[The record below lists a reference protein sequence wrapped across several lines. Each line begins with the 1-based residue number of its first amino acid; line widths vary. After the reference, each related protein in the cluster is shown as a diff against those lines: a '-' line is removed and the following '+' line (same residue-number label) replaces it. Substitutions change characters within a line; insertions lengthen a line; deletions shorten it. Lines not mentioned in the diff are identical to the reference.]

1 MANIQRNFI
10 AGRMNKSLDERLVPQ
25 GEYVDAL
32 NVRLGSTEGSE
43 IGAVENSKGTTRMTT
58 LQYEETESDSGAV
71 PLSSQARCIGA
82 YEDGKNDR
90 MYWFVHDPAFTVG
103 LTQKLDLIVSFSPS
117 TQNLA
122 YHVISIDDGFG
133 SNTTLN
139 FNPSFLITGVDI
151 IGDLLFFTDNFNP
164 PRVINVTQ
172 NYPNPFKNN
181 DVVTAEELMVI
192 KKPPIEAP
200 IIQKNFQSNNTDN
213 FLEDKFLCFAYRY
226 QYLNGEFSATSQ
238 WSAPVFDP
246 SVRGYSF
253 FTALNESMVNTITG
267 INIFFNSGS
276 SLVSSVQILYKE
288 STSNVIKVIDKLS
301 KNLEGYSDN
310 TNYSLSFDNSKIF
323 TVLPPVELLRL
334 YDNVPLLAKSQTVM
348 GNRLVYGNY
357 IEGYDLKDI
366 FNNPVKLQFTTNL
379 ITTEDTT
386 FNLPATLTT
395 GTYTFGPSGT
405 ITVPGSVLNI
415 DFSSLDQFTD
425 LKAGSAFNFYIT
437 VRHAQFAGTP
447 TPPDSSKTGAIDL
460 EFNYLLPEN
469 FTSYY
474 ELFNSTAFLNYLGTS
489 ANIKPVYDA
498 SGNTSCNGF
507 TISDNLNCFIPDSLS
522 TSGGDVLKFQS
533 GIVQTASNDSE
544 PFALVDNTQSSSV
557 LKIQLTAM
565 RFVTD
570 PAAPPGA
577 GDVYEYYDI
586 VAQTASFST
595 KGNPTSLH
603 SNRGYEIG
611 VVYMDDFLRSSTA
624 LVSPENTIHIPCS
637 NSRNINEIEVVIPWG
652 QRAPYWARRYKFV
665 IKPTKSTYE
674 TIYSER
680 YHDDPTSTS
689 FFFLL
694 EGENAAKVETGQR
707 LIVKRDAGGATNNCV
722 FATVLDK
729 DVFPDD
735 FRGMTSFAA
744 GAYMEIIPA
753 GFDVSP
759 ETGFGGDV
767 QTSQNTSTFGKD
779 RPQGFPV
786 ATASIGSAYDSVTS
800 LFVDYT
806 IPAGST
812 INITINQ
819 NRDRPFRVLGN
830 VGKRSNSFNLT
841 FESRVTYA
849 TFKDW
854 FDTENIGGI
863 IANDSISSPNSG
875 KLKVRNVYDSTLLT
889 GAGEPDPRITR
900 AEANAGPTYIPV
912 STNQNNYQF
921 YRNTTNNELFFCATG
936 TQSSESVY
944 SFGGAESTAT
954 IEIEIIRS
962 NSGGL
967 MVFETL
973 PTEALPD
980 VWYENDKS
988 FEVNEIG
995 EHEGS
1000 QGWQNINAQRSSV
1013 VNTGFFDCYSFGN
1026 GVESYTI
1033 RDSIK
1038 GQAFALGN
1046 RVTTT
1051 SDQEYKQAHR
1061 LADLT
1066 YSGIFNDESNVNKLN
1081 EFNLGLLNFK
1091 PLEESF
1097 GSIQKLYARETDI
1110 LVLQEDKI
1118 SYVLSGKDLLS
1129 DAAGSGVLTSVPLV
1143 LGKQIARLEE
1153 FGISRN
1159 PESFAVFG
1167 PDKFFTDEQRGAVIQ
1182 LKGGAYNNE
1191 SLIIISETG
1200 MRGWFRDL
1208 FHGTFNAQKL
1218 GGFDPYMNEYVLS
1231 SNNIAVP
1238 FVSVCDLCGGSR
1250 NLTIPV
1256 GETVTYCVNVTEE
1269 VGSVNIDYV
1278 IPSGGN
1284 DNIVTETSEIVVAE
1298 TNSIS
1303 ATGSQIVTQN
1313 ATVNNSYTI
1322 TALYNGTTTSVV
1334 ASVNGTLIVPKNS
1347 VYADNMTIQISS
1359 NSITADT
1366 VEITVKCP
1374 EADIITI
1381 TQIAIT
1387 SNFDRNKKI
1396 HNQYQWIDGRFNSP
1410 IHTEQI
1416 VFNNGNNNPLVSQ
1429 YKAFVGSQGAGVI
1442 PDDGATV
1449 IIRSN
1454 KLTQQ
1459 GDTYDFNLGLN
1470 NFRFLR
1476 SSTFYGNIKA
1486 DIVNLLAASTLAVP
1500 VIRNNTE
1507 PNLFS
1512 ANFVMPNGT
1521 KAENNLYLIYD
1532 YRNSTRVQL
1541 CFTADTG
1548 DEAVDLNDVC
1558 CVGCNV
1564 PIPPE
1569 IDPVDPVIATCT
1581 SYTLASPDGCTT
1593 YSLRNDDTG
1602 GPSTDV
1608 EYTECGEGSP
1618 SRVRNLAPDLL
1629 PSQEPIVCSSTVP
1642 VFDNG
1647 NGTAQTGIACG
1658 GESNTFSYVACD
1670 GSNIHESVAA
1680 GATPIVRC
1688 SQNLPELSKG
1698 TTGIITTGA
1707 VCSEYYYRAEK
1718 CGTSTTI
1725 FLTGSTA
1732 LGLYEV
1738 GNIVYYDEIS
1748 LSGPNQSTRSCAT
1761 ITKINTGNG
1770 AGGQIIGQAS
1780 GCEDTTVCP
1789 SLATI
1794 YTWRFDNQAAFG
1806 GSVSPVCGGS
1816 FPSVEVFSSVSSTAN
1831 IFIQNSLFFSTL
1843 DSSGRLL
1850 LPFQGN
1856 NLYYGFKQPGSSST
1870 FIEGWF
1876 QIDNTGRVTASQ
1888 LCN

>member
-43 IGAVENSKGTTRMTT
+43 IGAVENSKGTTKMTT

-103 LTQKLDLIVSFSPS
+103 LTQKIDLIVSFSPS

-151 IGDLLFFTDNFNP
+151 IGDLLFFTDNINP

-181 DVVTAEELMVI
+181 DVITAEELMVI
-192 KKPPIEAP
+192 KKPPIDAP
-200 IIQKNFQSNNTDN
+200 IIKTNSQGDVTDN

-226 QYLNGEFSATSQ
+226 QYSNGEFSATSQ

-246 SVRGYSF
+246 GVQGYSF

-276 SLVSSVQILYKE
+276 SLVSSVQLLYKE

-310 TNYSLSFDNSKIF
+310 TNYSLAFDNSKIF
-323 TVLPPVELLRL
+323 TILPPVELLRL

-379 ITTEDTT
+379 IATEDTT
-386 FNLPATLTT
+386 ANLPATLST

-405 ITVPGSVLNI
+405 ITVPESVLNI
-415 DFSSLDQFTD
+415 DFSSLDPFTE
-425 LKAGSAFNFYIT
+425 LVAGASFNFSIT
-437 VRHAQFAGTP
+437 YRHAQFAGTP
-447 TPPDSSKTGAIDL
+447 TPPDTSKTGTIFL
-460 EFNYLLPEN
+460 NFSYLLPQD

-474 ELFNSTAFLNYLGTS
+474 EFFNSVGFLNYLGTS
-489 ANIKPVYDA
+489 ANIKPVYAA
-498 SGNTSCNGF
+498 SGDTSCNGF
-507 TISDNLNCFIPDSLS
+507 TISDNFNCYIPDSLS
-522 TSGGDVLKFQS
+522 TSGGDVSKFQS
-533 GIVQTASNDSE
+533 GIVQAANNDSK
-544 PFALVDNTQSSSV
+544 PFAFVDNTQSSSV

-565 RFVTD
+565 RFVTA

-577 GDVYEYYDI
+577 GDVYEYYNI
-586 VAQTASFST
+586 VGPVASFST
-595 KGNPTSLH
+595 RGNPRSLH

-624 LVSPENTIHIPCS
+624 LVSPNNTIQIPCG
-637 NSRNINEIEVVIPWG
+637 NSQSINEIEVVIPWG

-680 YHDDPTSTS
+680 YYDDPTSNS

-729 DVFPDD
+729 AVQPDD
-735 FRGMTSFAA
+735 FRSIPGFFA

-759 ETGFGGDV
+759 DLDLAGNVQIGPSTITYSKNSTG
-767 QTSQNTSTFGKD
+767 
-779 RPQGFPV
+779 GFPI
-786 ATASIGSAYDSVTS
+786 ATAAIGSVYDSTAS
-800 LFVDYT
+800 AFVDYT
-806 IPAGST
+806 IPAGT
-812 INITINQ
+812 IINITINQ
-819 NRDRPFRVLGN
+819 NRDKPFNVAGN
-830 VGKRSNSFNLT
+830 QTKRTNSFKQT
-841 FESRVTYA
+841 FETRITY
-849 TFKDW
+849 TTLQDW
-854 FDTENIGGI
+854 FNTENIGSI
-863 IANDSISSPNSG
+863 ISDQSISEPDQG
-875 KLKVRNVYDSTLLT
+875 KSQVRNVYNSTTLS
-889 GAGEPDPRITR
+889 GAGKPVNRISRTQ
-900 AEANAGPTYIPV
+900 NDAGTSYIPL
-912 STNQNNYQF
+912 SAIQNNYQF
-921 YRNTTNNELFFCATG
+921 YRDSTNNELFFCVTG
-936 TQSSESVY
+936 TRSVESV
-944 SFGGAESTAT
+944 FTVGGSDSTAT
-954 IEIEIIRS
+954 VEFEIIRA

-967 MVFETL
+967 MVFETI
-973 PTEALPD
+973 PGEALPD
-980 VWYENDKS
+980 VWYENERS
-988 FEVNEIG
+988 FEVNDTG
-995 EHEGS
+995 EHEGT
-1000 QGWQNINAQRSSV
+1000 QGWQNVNAQRSAV
-1013 VNTGFFDCYSFGN
+1013 TNTGFFDCFSFGN

-1051 SDQEYKQAHR
+1051 SDQEYKEAHR
-1061 LADLT
+1061 RADLT

-1091 PLEESF
+1091 PLEDSF

-1129 DAAGSGVLTSVPLV
+1129 DAGGTGVLTSVPLV

-1159 PESFAVFG
+1159 PESFAIFG
-1167 PDKFFTDEQRGAVIQ
+1167 ADKFFTDEQRGAVIQ

-1208 FHGTFNAQKL
+1208 FHSTFNAQKL

-1231 SNNIAVP
+1231 SNDISVP
-1238 FVSVCDLCGGSR
+1238 FKSVCDLCGGSR
-1250 NLTIPV
+1250 NFVIPV
-1256 GETVTYCVNVTEE
+1256 GQTVTYCVNVTEE
-1269 VGSVNIDYV
+1269 VGTVDIDYV

-1284 DNIVTETSEIVVAE
+1284 DNIVSQTSEIVVAE
-1298 TNSIS
+1298 TGSIS
-1303 ATGSQIVTQN
+1303 PTGAQIVTQD
-1313 ATVNNSYTI
+1313 ATANNTYTI
-1322 TALYNGTTTSVV
+1322 TALYNGTTTTVV
-1334 ASVNGTLIVPKNS
+1334 TSVNGTLIVPKNS
-1347 VYADNMTIQISS
+1347 VYADNMTIQVSS
-1359 NSITADT
+1359 NSITADQ

-1374 EADIITI
+1374 EPDIITI
-1381 TQIAIT
+1381 TQISIT
-1387 SNFDRNKKI
+1387 SNFDSKKQI
-1396 HNQYQWIDGRFNSP
+1396 HNEYQWVDGRFNSP
-1410 IHTEQI
+1410 IHGEQDT
-1416 VFNNGNNNPLVSQ
+1416 FKSGSNSPLVSQ
-1429 YKAFVGSQGAGVI
+1429 YESFVGSQGAGVI

-1454 KLTQQ
+1454 KKIQE
-1459 GDTYDFNLGLN
+1459 GDNYDFNQGLN

-1476 SSTFYGNIKA
+1476 SGTFYGNIKA

-1500 VIRNNTE
+1500 VIKNNTE

-1512 ANFVMPNGT
+1512 AQFIMPNGT

-1532 YRNSTRVQL
+1532 YRNATRVQL

-1548 DEAVDLNDVC
+1548 DKDADLNDVC

-1569 IDPVDPVIATCT
+1569 TDKLPPVIASCT

-1593 YSLRNDDTG
+1593 YRLRNNDSG

-1608 EYTECGEGSP
+1608 EYTLCDSGSP
-1618 SRVRNLAPDLL
+1618 GRVRNLAPDIL
-1629 PSQEPIVCSSTVP
+1629 PAQEPEVCSSTLP

-1647 NGTAQTGIACG
+1647 NGTPQAGIACG
-1658 GESNTFSYVACD
+1658 GDSNTFSYVACD

-1688 SQNLPELSKG
+1688 SQNLPEISEG
-1698 TTGIITTGA
+1698 TTGTITTGA
-1707 VCSEYYYRAEK
+1707 VCSEYYYKAEK

-1725 FLTGSTA
+1725 FLTGNTG

-1761 ITKINTGNG
+1761 ITQINIGNG
-1770 AGGQIIGQAS
+1770 AGGQIVGQAS
-1780 GCEDTTVCP
+1780 GCADTTVCP

-1806 GSVSPVCGGS
+1806 GSVAPVCGGA
-1816 FPSVEVFSSVSSTAN
+1816 FPYVEVFSSVSSIAN
-1831 IFIQNSLFFSTL
+1831 VFVQNASFFSTL
-1843 DSSGRLL
+1843 DSSGQLK

-1856 NLYYGFKQPGSSST
+1856 NLYYGFKQPASSST
-1870 FIEGWF
+1870 FIEGWL
-1876 QIDNTGRVTASQ
+1876 QIDNTGRVTASE
-1888 LCN
+1888 LCP

>member
-1 MANIQRNFI
+1 
-10 AGRMNKSLDERLVPQ
+10 
-25 GEYVDAL
+25 
-32 NVRLGSTEGSE
+32 
-43 IGAVENSKGTTRMTT
+43 
-58 LQYEETESDSGAV
+58 
-71 PLSSQARCIGA
+71 
-82 YEDGKNDR
+82 
-90 MYWFVHDPAFTVG
+90 
-103 LTQKLDLIVSFSPS
+103 
-117 TQNLA
+117 
-122 YHVISIDDGFG
+122 
-133 SNTTLN
+133 
-139 FNPSFLITGVDI
+139 
-151 IGDLLFFTDNFNP
+151 
-164 PRVINVTQ
+164 
-172 NYPNPFKNN
+172 
-181 DVVTAEELMVI
+181 
-192 KKPPIEAP
+192 
-200 IIQKNFQSNNTDN
+200 
-213 FLEDKFLCFAYRY
+213 
-226 QYLNGEFSATSQ
+226 
-238 WSAPVFDP
+238 
-246 SVRGYSF
+246 
-253 FTALNESMVNTITG
+253 
-267 INIFFNSGS
+267 
-276 SLVSSVQILYKE
+276 
-288 STSNVIKVIDKLS
+288 
-301 KNLEGYSDN
+301 
-310 TNYSLSFDNSKIF
+310 
-323 TVLPPVELLRL
+323 
-334 YDNVPLLAKSQTVM
+334 
-348 GNRLVYGNY
+348 
-357 IEGYDLKDI
+357 
-366 FNNPVKLQFTTNL
+366 
-379 ITTEDTT
+379 
-386 FNLPATLTT
+386 
-395 GTYTFGPSGT
+395 
-405 ITVPGSVLNI
+405 
-415 DFSSLDQFTD
+415 
-425 LKAGSAFNFYIT
+425 
-437 VRHAQFAGTP
+437 
-447 TPPDSSKTGAIDL
+447 
-460 EFNYLLPEN
+460 
-469 FTSYY
+469 
-474 ELFNSTAFLNYLGTS
+474 
-489 ANIKPVYDA
+489 
-498 SGNTSCNGF
+498 
-507 TISDNLNCFIPDSLS
+507 
-522 TSGGDVLKFQS
+522 
-533 GIVQTASNDSE
+533 
-544 PFALVDNTQSSSV
+544 
-557 LKIQLTAM
+557 
-565 RFVTD
+565 
-570 PAAPPGA
+570 
-577 GDVYEYYDI
+577 
-586 VAQTASFST
+586 
-595 KGNPTSLH
+595 
-603 SNRGYEIG
+603 
-611 VVYMDDFLRSSTA
+611 
-624 LVSPENTIHIPCS
+624 
-637 NSRNINEIEVVIPWG
+637 
-652 QRAPYWARRYKFV
+652 
-665 IKPTKSTYE
+665 
-674 TIYSER
+674 
-680 YHDDPTSTS
+680 
-689 FFFLL
+689 
-694 EGENAAKVETGQR
+694 
-707 LIVKRDAGGATNNCV
+707 
-722 FATVLDK
+722 
-729 DVFPDD
+729 
-735 FRGMTSFAA
+735 
-744 GAYMEIIPA
+744 
-753 GFDVSP
+753 
-759 ETGFGGDV
+759 
-767 QTSQNTSTFGKD
+767 
-779 RPQGFPV
+779 
-786 ATASIGSAYDSVTS
+786 
-800 LFVDYT
+800 
-806 IPAGST
+806 
-812 INITINQ
+812 
-819 NRDRPFRVLGN
+819 
-830 VGKRSNSFNLT
+830 
-841 FESRVTYA
+841 
-849 TFKDW
+849 
-854 FDTENIGGI
+854 
-863 IANDSISSPNSG
+863 
-875 KLKVRNVYDSTLLT
+875 
-889 GAGEPDPRITR
+889 
-900 AEANAGPTYIPV
+900 
-912 STNQNNYQF
+912 
-921 YRNTTNNELFFCATG
+921 
-936 TQSSESVY
+936 
-944 SFGGAESTAT
+944 
-954 IEIEIIRS
+954 
-962 NSGGL
+962 

-1200 MRGWFRDL
+1200 MRSWFRDL

-1250 NLTIPV
+1250 NLIIPV

-1396 HNQYQWIDGRFNSP
+1396 HNQYQWVDGRFNSP

-1416 VFNNGNNNPLVSQ
+1416 IFNNGNNNPLVSQ

-1718 CGTSTTI
+1718 CGTSTAI

-1748 LSGPNQSTRSCAT
+1748 LSGANQSTRSCAT

-1806 GSVSPVCGGS
+1806 GSVSPVCGGA
-1816 FPSVEVFSSVSSTAN
+1816 FPYVEVFSSVSSTAN
-1831 IFIQNSLFFSTL
+1831 VFIQNALFFSTL